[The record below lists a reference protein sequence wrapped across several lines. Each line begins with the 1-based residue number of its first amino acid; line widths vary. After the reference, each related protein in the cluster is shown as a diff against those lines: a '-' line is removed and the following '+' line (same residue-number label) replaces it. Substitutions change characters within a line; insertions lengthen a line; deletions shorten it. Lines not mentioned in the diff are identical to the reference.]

1 MITITLFHSYNYIN
15 CKYTINDNYIYNKNN
30 NLLFNIINVPKDTD
44 LYKLRVT
51 NILSKKKFS
60 QKLNKN
66 NDHFYTKHNLKFFIE
81 INYKILYNLVC
92 NSKNIPSNNL
102 LFKLLK
108 SNYVKNIHYNK
119 KLIDTVCIN
128 WGFKPKLKKMEK
140 TYLIKLNNNTI
151 QFYNLEFNYTKNT
164 ITKIH
169 KNNQNYKN
177 WKGGIFLCDLKTKSF
192 DEISKYLTLCKN
204 TLTLIIVDTN
214 NDYILWNNLKFY
226 YSLNIDIL
234 LFNDIP
240 ISSPINKIYNRI
252 IAYSNDSSHI
262 KIIKNLNNQNNQ
274 IVWVVITK
282 LNTIKLYEL
291 VEYYN
296 IIYDMNLDK
305 HNISED
311 IIVSIIKS
319 ICYRNYILD
328 MTNTKHLI
336 INSINSININS
347 INHYK
352 PLDLWNFCLLS
363 KKECNMIHT
372 NTKCSICYYPF
383 NGDTLCKFNCGHYF
397 CIECVKELIKLDN
410 LNNLN
415 CPICRQNVNTIIK
428 LEQNLTNLLNLNNIY
443 HFHQHL
449 IQLINIVNK
458 PMKSKEP
465 TNLIIVEPKIYNF
478 IKNIFNFQKIKSDIH
493 QYNQHQCYINI
504 NNNKQMNII
513 LIGNKQGFDISL
525 ILDSVIT
532 KKNNKIGI
540 NYIEF

>member
-1 MITITLFHSYNYIN
+1 MLTITLFHSYNYIN
-15 CKYTINDNYIYNKNN
+15 CKYTIKDNYIYNKNN
-30 NLLFNIINVPKDTD
+30 DLLFNILNVPKDSN

-66 NDHFYTKHNLKFFIE
+66 SGHFYTKHNLKFFIE
-81 INYKILYNLVC
+81 INYKILYKLVC

-108 SNYVKNIHYNK
+108 SNYVKNIHYNN

-128 WGFKPKLKKMEK
+128 WGFKQKIKKMEK
-140 TYLIKLNNNTI
+140 NNLIKLNNNTI

-164 ITKIH
+164 IQKIH
-169 KNNQNYKN
+169 KNNQNNQNYKY
-177 WKGGIFLCDLKTKSF
+177 WKGGLFLCDLKTKSF

-214 NDYILWNNLKFY
+214 NDYTLWNHLKISF
-226 YSLNIDIL
+226 SLNIDIL
-234 LFNDIP
+234 LFKDLP
-240 ISSPINKIYNRI
+240 ISKPINKIYNRI
-252 IAYSNDSSHI
+252 IAYSNDSHHI

-274 IVWVVITK
+274 ILCVVITK

-296 IIYDMNLDK
+296 IIYEMYIDK
-305 HNISED
+305 HSISED

-328 MTNTKHLI
+328 ITNNKHLV
-336 INSINSININS
+336 INSINSINS

-383 NGDTLCKFNCGHYF
+383 NLFNICKFNCGHYY
-397 CIECVKELIKLDN
+397 CIDCVKELIKLN
-410 LNNLN
+410 KLNNLN
-415 CPICRQNVNTIIK
+415 NFKCPICRKNINTIIK
-428 LEQNLTNLLNLNNIY
+428 LEQNLTNLLNLKNKY
-443 HFHQHL
+443 HIHQNL
-449 IQLINIVNK
+449 IQLIKMISK
-458 PMKSKEP
+458 PTKP
-465 TNLIIVEPKIYNF
+465 TDLIIVEPKNYDF
-478 IKNIFNFQKIKSDIH
+478 IKKLSGRHGGNSPTYKITWKSYLH
-493 QYNQHQCYINI
+493 P
-504 NNNKQMNII
+504 
-513 LIGNKQGFDISL
+513 LVRWQGS
-525 ILDSVIT
+525 
-532 KKNNKIGI
+532 
-540 NYIEF
+540 